1 MKTGIGENDIEVT
14 PLFSKF
20 LTVSA
25 LLGAVELARA
35 VSYQTLSD
43 EILELTREVLKR
55 LVGRKAQ
62 AKDGGGDSGKKT

>member
-1 MKTGIGENDIEVT
+1 MKTGIGENDIGVT

-25 LLGAVELARA
+25 LLGAVKLARA

-43 EILELTREVLKR
+43 EILELTREVLKQ
-55 LVGRKAQ
+55 LVRRNAQ